1 MLGAIEDDSKVTAV
15 NHTARIFV
23 KFVESSVDN
32 FLACSIGAT
41 TKANKE
47 LVKVNKAI
55 HDCVQ
60 SFYKDARFFLRDAA
74 AKIFRPQ

>member
-15 NHTARIFV
+15 DHTARIFV

-32 FLACSIGAT
+32 FLACNIGVT

-55 HDCVQ
+55 RDCVQ